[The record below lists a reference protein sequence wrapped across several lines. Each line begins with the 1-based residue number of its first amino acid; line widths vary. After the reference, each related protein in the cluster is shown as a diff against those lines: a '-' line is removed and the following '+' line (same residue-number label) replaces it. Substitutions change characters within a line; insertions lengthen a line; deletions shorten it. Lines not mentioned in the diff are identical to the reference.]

1 MGFDTKLANFN
12 NFENIRKNVAFHFTS
27 KKNVQSI
34 LNEGLRPLIGDNSSG
49 GLGQSAIEKT
59 YISYGL
65 EGVLQLY
72 NRLVLAS
79 FQQNIGDFNGIAHKP
94 FVPDSAKNKSSNENL
109 SMLEGFEMIRQYME
123 DNVYFIFDAPQTQYE
138 HDLSDSDLKNINS
151 TISELKDSGTNVV
164 ERVHEL
170 NKRITELAHQNIP
183 DNKDEILELVSE
195 RNRLAILAREKTLP
209 MVNSIRGNVLNENQ
223 NPIMEEIDYN
233 DERLIW
239 INQMKKPHNTHTKII
254 ENNGKLQGVR
264 ITKDMLQLFSQD
276 NEKVANGLEF
286 LNSALEQTTPADQL
300 YIDSSEKP
308 SCHDCNML
316 FKFHEYLELVEKY
329 KSMGLMITK
338 PETTYEIGNGKRI
351 MPERQVMDLE
361 NISKYPGLS
370 EFEEDLEKYYED
382 NRYKKPTR
390 QLAEEAF
397 EKIKNTEDEKTV
409 ESEMQKNENEYEKAI
424 SNELLENPGK
434 I

>member
-1 MGFDTKLANFN
+1 MEDYMGFDTKLANFN
-12 NFENIRKNVAFHFTS
+12 NFESIRENVAFHFTS
-27 KKNVQSI
+27 KKNIQSI

-72 NRLVLAS
+72 NRLISAS
-79 FQQNIGDFNGIAHKP
+79 FQLNIEDFNEISHKP
-94 FVPDSAKNKSSNENL
+94 FVPDSAENKSPKEPL
-109 SMLEGFEMIRQYME
+109 SKLEGFEMIRQYME
-123 DNVYFIFDAPQTQYE
+123 DNVYFIFDAPKTQYE

-151 TISELKDSGTNVV
+151 TISELKDSDTNVV

-170 NKRITELAHQNIP
+170 NKRIKELAHQNIP
-183 DNKDEILELVSE
+183 DNKDEILKLVSE

-209 MVNSIRGNVLNENQ
+209 MVNSIRGRVLNENQ

-233 DERLIW
+233 DERLTW
-239 INQMKKPHNTHTKII
+239 INQMKKPHNTHTRII
-254 ENNGKLQGVR
+254 ENDGKLQGVR

-276 NEKVANGLEF
+276 GEKVANGLEF
-286 LNSALEQTTPADQL
+286 LNSILEQTTPSDQL

-308 SCHDCNML
+308 SAHDCNML
-316 FKFHEYLELVEKY
+316 FKFHEYLGLVEKY

-338 PETTYEIGNGKRI
+338 PETTYKIGDEKRT
-351 MPERQVMDLE
+351 MPERQVMDMK

-370 EFEEDLEKYYED
+370 EFGEDLEQYYEEH
-382 NRYKKPTR
+382 RYKKTTR
-390 QLAEEAF
+390 QLAEETF
-397 EKIKNTEDEKTV
+397 DKIKDTEGKKKIETTMLK
-409 ESEMQKNENEYEKAI
+409 YEQDMI
-424 SNELLENPGK
+424 HSNESLLK
-434 I
+434 S